1 MEIVHDDP
9 SREQTGE
16 ISFHDGFI
24 QNKETYHANIMVELE
39 DLSKYLY

>member
-9 SREQTGE
+9 LCEQTGE

-24 QNKETYHANIMVELE
+24 QNKETYHANIMEQSE
-39 DLSKYLY
+39 DL